1 MYGIGPRLP
10 LMKDDIDG
18 HFGLV
23 KNLTDEVQ
31 QNLYNLVMTSPGE
44 RIMDIDFGV
53 GMRRYLFEPLLPQT
67 EGRIESRIRKQV
79 KKYLPFVQI
88 SSIQFSTSA
97 QANLLG
103 VQIIYQAPNNNK
115 NTLILDFT
123 KNN

>member
-88 SSIQFSTSA
+88 SSIQFG
-97 QANLLG
+97 QQVLLP
-103 VQIIYQAPNNNK
+103 II
-115 NTLILDFT
+115 
-123 KNN
+123 